1 MEQFR
6 TLTLLQLQ
14 QTVTR
19 LVTVPET
26 QMVWVTAEL
35 SDVAVRGGHCYM
47 ELLQKDPDR
56 GTIVAKSR
64 AVVWANIWPRFEA
77 YFRNAT
83 GQAFT
88 TGIKVMVR
96 VSVSYHAV
104 FGLTLTVSSV
114 NPEYTMGDLLKRRK
128 EILQRLEKEGIL
140 ELNRQ
145 LEWPE
150 PAQRIAII
158 SAPGAAGYGDFMN
171 QLLHNPRRLRFM
183 CRLFPAV
190 MQGDRTSPSIISA
203 INDIARSPVPWDCVV
218 MIRGGGA
225 SSDLAAFDDYN
236 LAAAVARCPVP
247 VIIGIGHERD
257 VTVLDN
263 VANMRVKTPTAA
275 AEWLI
280 KHNAEL
286 LDRLRSTVAAIMQT
300 ANDRIAGF
308 RTHAAYLGGLI
319 PALSTSSLTRASERL
334 NTRSLTLASVSARR
348 ISPAIAKTDN
358 ISASLSTAVRSIIDR
373 SRMKL
378 DNYTTLAEA
387 LAPEATLRRGYT
399 ITRVNGTIVTSSAQV
414 PAGATII
421 TTTADGSVSSTVT
434 SVNR

>member
-1 MEQFR
+1 MEQLR

-64 AVVWANIWPRFEA
+64 AVIWANLWPRFEA
-77 YFRNAT
+77 YFRQAT
-83 GQAFT
+83 GQVFT

-114 NPEYTMGDLLKRRK
+114 NPEYTMGDLMKRRK

-145 LEWPE
+145 LAWPE
-150 PAQRIAII
+150 PVQRIAVV
-158 SAPGAAGYGDFMN
+158 SAPGAAGYGDFIN
-171 QLLHNPRRLRFM
+171 QLMHNPRRLRFM

-190 MQGDRTSPSIISA
+190 MQGERTASSVITALDNIAHSPEQ
-203 INDIARSPVPWDCVV
+203 WDCVV

-225 SSDLAAFDDYN
+225 SSDLAAFDDYA
-236 LAAAVARCPVP
+236 LAAAVARCPIP
-247 VIIGIGHERD
+247 VIVGIGHERD
-257 VTVLDN
+257 VTVLDD

-280 KHNAEL
+280 KRNTEL

-319 PALSTSSLTRASERL
+319 PALSTSTLSRAGERL
-334 NTRSLTLASVSARR
+334 NTRSMTLASVSARR
-348 ISPAIAKTDN
+348 ITPALARLDSL
-358 ISASLSTAVRSIIDR
+358 SASLSTAARSIVDR
-373 SRMKL
+373 NVMKL
-378 DNYTTLAEA
+378 DNYRTLTEA

-399 ITRVNGTIVTSSAQV
+399 ITRINGKIVTSASQV
-414 PAGATII
+414 PEGAVII
-421 TTTADGSVSSTVT
+421 TTTADGSISSTA
-434 SVNR
+434 N

>member
-1 MEQFR
+1 MEQLR

-64 AVVWANIWPRFEA
+64 AVIWANLWPRFEA
-77 YFRNAT
+77 YFRQAT
-83 GQAFT
+83 GQVFT

-114 NPEYTMGDLLKRRK
+114 NPEYTMGDLMKRRK

-145 LEWPE
+145 LAWPE
-150 PAQRIAII
+150 PVQRIAVV
-158 SAPGAAGYGDFMN
+158 SAPGAAGYGDFIN
-171 QLLHNPRRLRFM
+171 QLMHNPRRLRFM

-190 MQGDRTSPSIISA
+190 MQGERTASSVITALDNIAHSPEQ
-203 INDIARSPVPWDCVV
+203 WDCVV

-225 SSDLAAFDDYN
+225 SSDLAAFDDYA
-236 LAAAVARCPVP
+236 LAAAVARCPIP
-247 VIIGIGHERD
+247 VIVGIGHERD
-257 VTVLDN
+257 VTVLDD

-280 KHNAEL
+280 KRNTEL

-319 PALSTSSLTRASERL
+319 PALSTSTLSRAGKRL
-334 NTRSLTLASVSARR
+334 NTRSMTLASVSARR
-348 ISPAIAKTDN
+348 ITPALARLDSL
-358 ISASLSTAVRSIIDR
+358 SASLSTAARSIVDR
-373 SRMKL
+373 NVMKL
-378 DNYTTLAEA
+378 DNYRTLTEA

-399 ITRVNGTIVTSSAQV
+399 ITRINGKIVTSASQV
-414 PAGATII
+414 PEGAVII
-421 TTTADGSVSSTVT
+421 TTTADGSISSTA
-434 SVNR
+434 N